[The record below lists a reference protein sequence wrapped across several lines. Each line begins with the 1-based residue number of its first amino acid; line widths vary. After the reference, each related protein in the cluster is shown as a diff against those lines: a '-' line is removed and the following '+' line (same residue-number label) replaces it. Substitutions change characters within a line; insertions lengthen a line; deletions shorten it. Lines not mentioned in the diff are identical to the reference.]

1 MDPDHA
7 RRRMRGLSDTP
18 QVVLLVGGRGT
29 RLRPLTDDLP
39 KCLAPVGGR
48 PFLEYV
54 IELYA
59 RQGIRDLA
67 LCSGYLAERIV
78 DAVGNG
84 SRWGVTI
91 QHSIEPAPLG
101 TIGALRYAAAVLH
114 ETFVLSYGDIYPAM
128 PVARLIEKSRTV
140 EQPAVMT
147 VAPADDGD
155 TSIAHGRITAYEKG
169 ASAGTHSWTECGMLA
184 LERRLLFEHDSTDE
198 NGFYGRRAAPRTARH
213 PPGIA
218 LPFPASRQ
226 PRVRRPAPRG
236 RVPPGARRAGRTTQA
251 LTASRCAA
259 ARRALPCAISSSASG
274 TLMGRLAKAV
284 KVGVRA
290 ASAVSMWSSF
300 ISTGSARKFTTA
312 SVAPPL

>member
-1 MDPDHA
+1 
-7 RRRMRGLSDTP
+7 MRGLSDTP

-198 NGFYGRRAAPRTARH
+198 NGFYGWLARTGRIAALIDDRH
-213 PPGIA
+213 WLEIGDVRGYQEFCMVVAAGLLPGPPA
-218 LPFPASRQ
+218 TP
-226 PRVRRPAPRG
+226 
-236 RVPPGARRAGRTTQA
+236 QA
-251 LTASRCAA
+251 
-259 ARRALPCAISSSASG
+259 
-274 TLMGRLAKAV
+274 
-284 KVGVRA
+284 
-290 ASAVSMWSSF
+290 
-300 ISTGSARKFTTA
+300 
-312 SVAPPL
+312 

>member
-1 MDPDHA
+1 MPALGGPNHENGPLS
-7 RRRMRGLSDTP
+7 RRRLMKAAEMGGQTFIWKRVNAITDHFSLQSGDRALALLKIGGLHG
-18 QVVLLVGGRGT
+18 VVARLTSEDLALAFVVEGIADRYINVRDSTTGATLAFYERGGRGT

-140 EQPAVMT
+140 EQP
-147 VAPADDGD
+147 
-155 TSIAHGRITAYEKG
+155 
-169 ASAGTHSWTECGMLA
+169 
-184 LERRLLFEHDSTDE
+184 
-198 NGFYGRRAAPRTARH
+198 
-213 PPGIA
+213 
-218 LPFPASRQ
+218 
-226 PRVRRPAPRG
+226 
-236 RVPPGARRAGRTTQA
+236 
-251 LTASRCAA
+251 
-259 ARRALPCAISSSASG
+259 
-274 TLMGRLAKAV
+274 
-284 KVGVRA
+284 
-290 ASAVSMWSSF
+290 
-300 ISTGSARKFTTA
+300 
-312 SVAPPL
+312 

>member
-1 MDPDHA
+1 MGGGSTGCDWPLGV
-7 RRRMRGLSDTP
+7 RRYDGTP
-18 QVVLLVGGRGT
+18 TASGGPITSSPTPAGGRGT

-140 EQPAVMT
+140 EQPA
-147 VAPADDGD
+147 
-155 TSIAHGRITAYEKG
+155 
-169 ASAGTHSWTECGMLA
+169 
-184 LERRLLFEHDSTDE
+184 
-198 NGFYGRRAAPRTARH
+198 
-213 PPGIA
+213 
-218 LPFPASRQ
+218 
-226 PRVRRPAPRG
+226 
-236 RVPPGARRAGRTTQA
+236 
-251 LTASRCAA
+251 
-259 ARRALPCAISSSASG
+259 
-274 TLMGRLAKAV
+274 
-284 KVGVRA
+284 
-290 ASAVSMWSSF
+290 
-300 ISTGSARKFTTA
+300 
-312 SVAPPL
+312 